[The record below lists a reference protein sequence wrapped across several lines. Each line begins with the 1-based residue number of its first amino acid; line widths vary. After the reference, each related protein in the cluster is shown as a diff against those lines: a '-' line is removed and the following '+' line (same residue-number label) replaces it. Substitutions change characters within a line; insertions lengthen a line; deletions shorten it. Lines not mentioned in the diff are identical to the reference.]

1 MHRLRVGA
9 QPLAPDR
16 AQEGRLE
23 VDAPSGL
30 VALAALAPERTV
42 YVSSLSKS
50 LASGLRFGFMPLPAE
65 LRMDRIA
72 TALARQG
79 IAVSKAAAYATTR
92 HAPHALR
99 LGLSSL
105 PQPALREALLRV
117 RETIERHPP
126 P

>member
-1 MHRLRVGA
+1 MGA

-42 YVSSLSKS
+42 YVSSL
-50 LASGLRFGFMPLPAE
+50 ASGLRFGFMPLPAE

-79 IAVSKAAAYATTR
+79 IAVSKAEAYATTR